1 MKHVLTPIALVFA
14 GLHLSASA
22 DTCSAVKGE
31 KGGKAYHCSPV
42 ITFPKGNLAAVKP
55 PRSAPEKVGDL
66 TDDHH
71 SVALAPA
78 AAPAPAPAA
87 SPGNPQY
94 FLTDAKGVR
103 RLMIQS
109 AVDSLK
115 ATGVINPD
123 GSLTPRAIQ
132 SGVSVVGLHLQPAG
146 SVASG
151 STGPRGSV
159 TAPQNVAPPALTASQ
174 TQLSYFLTDAKGTRL
189 LMTQG
194 AVDSLKATGVINPDG
209 SLTPRA
215 IQSGVSVVGLN
226 LQPAG
231 SPRTPDDPLRPSL
244 TAPPTGSGP
253 TATAPDGSTRL
264 PQPVASGSPGSGPT
278 VSTGSVVAPQNVA
291 TRLPVVITTSSIAP
305 SPIQQTQHVLA
316 PHGDTSTQ
324 PVTSG
329 RVVNEPAYSLE
340 FIEPGLQN
348 RKVKVYRTNDAAEQ
362 VYKDTI
368 PLDKGGFQIVIVGT
382 RNPEYVR

>member
-1 MKHVLTPIALVFA
+1 MTP
-14 GLHLSASA
+14 SAI
-22 DTCSAVKGE
+22 G
-31 KGGKAYHCSPV
+31 PV
-42 ITFPKGNLAAVKP
+42 N
-55 PRSAPEKVGDL
+55 
-66 TDDHH
+66 
-71 SVALAPA
+71 
-78 AAPAPAPAA
+78 
-87 SPGNPQY
+87 
-94 FLTDAKGVR
+94 
-103 RLMIQS
+103 
-109 AVDSLK
+109 
-115 ATGVINPD
+115 
-123 GSLTPRAIQ
+123 
-132 SGVSVVGLHLQPAG
+132 
-146 SVASG
+146 
-151 STGPRGSV
+151 
-159 TAPQNVAPPALTASQ
+159 APQNVALT
-174 TQLSYFLTDAKGTRL
+174 GPRL
-189 LMTQG
+189 Q
-194 AVDSLKATGVINPDG
+194 VQVP
-209 SLTPRA
+209 
-215 IQSGVSVVGLN
+215 
-226 LQPAG
+226 
-231 SPRTPDDPLRPSL
+231 TPDDPLRPSL

>member
-1 MKHVLTPIALVFA
+1 MPLRM
-14 GLHLSASA
+14 
-22 DTCSAVKGE
+22 
-31 KGGKAYHCSPV
+31 SPSQA
-42 ITFPKGNLAAVKP
+42 PDSRCRCP
-55 PRSAPEKVGDL
+55 PL
-66 TDDHH
+66 
-71 SVALAPA
+71 
-78 AAPAPAPAA
+78 
-87 SPGNPQY
+87 
-94 FLTDAKGVR
+94 
-103 RLMIQS
+103 
-109 AVDSLK
+109 
-115 ATGVINPD
+115 
-123 GSLTPRAIQ
+123 
-132 SGVSVVGLHLQPAG
+132 
-146 SVASG
+146 
-151 STGPRGSV
+151 
-159 TAPQNVAPPALTASQ
+159 
-174 TQLSYFLTDAKGTRL
+174 
-189 LMTQG
+189 
-194 AVDSLKATGVINPDG
+194 
-209 SLTPRA
+209 
-215 IQSGVSVVGLN
+215 
-226 LQPAG
+226 
-231 SPRTPDDPLRPSL
+231 DDPLRPSL